1 MATMKDVAKMAGV
14 STSTVS
20 HVINNDRFVS
30 DAVRAKVDAA
40 IKTLNYAPSALARS
54 LKLNQTH
61 TIGMLITASS
71 NPFYSELVRGVE
83 RSCFERGYSLVLC
96 NTEGDEQRMN
106 RNLETLLQKRVDG
119 LLLLCTET
127 HLPSPVIMSRY
138 PSIPTVMMDWA
149 PFEGESDVIQDNS
162 LLGGETATQHLID
175 NGYTRI
181 ACIAG
186 PQDKTPARLRLEGYR
201 NAMNRAGLE
210 IHEGYEI
217 IGDFEFQGGFSA
229 MNSLLALEQPP
240 HAVFTGNDAMA
251 VGAYQALYQAGLK
264 VPQDMAVVG
273 YDDIE
278 LARYMTPPLTTIHQ
292 PKDELGELAVDV
304 LIHRMA
310 QPTLE
315 QQRLFLTPELVV
327 RGSV

>member
-1 MATMKDVAKMAGV
+1 MKDVARLAGV

-30 DAVRAKVDAA
+30 EAIREKVEAA
-40 IKTLNYAPSALARS
+40 IKTLNYAPSAIARS
-54 LKLNQTH
+54 LKINQTR
-61 TIGMLITASS
+61 TIGMLITAST

-106 RNLETLLQKRVDG
+106 RNLETLMQKRVDG

-127 HLPSPVIMSRY
+127 HQPSKEIMQRY

-149 PFEGESDVIQDNS
+149 PFDGDSDLIQDNS
-162 LLGGETATQHLID
+162 LFGGDVATQYLID
-175 NGYTRI
+175 KGYTRI
-181 ACIAG
+181 ACITG
-186 PQDKTPARLRLEGYR
+186 PLDKTPARLRLEGYR
-201 NAMNRAGLE
+201 EAMTRAGLTIRDGDE
-210 IHEGYEI
+210 IES
-217 IGDFEFQGGFSA
+217 DFEFGGGFDA
-229 MNSLLALEQPP
+229 MQSLLAMSERPQ
-240 HAVFTGNDAMA
+240 AAFVGNDAMA

-264 VPQDMAVVG
+264 IPQDMAIVG

-292 PKDELGELAVDV
+292 PKDELGELAIDV
-304 LIHRMA
+304 LIHRIA
-310 QPTLE
+310 EPGLQ
-315 QQRLFLTPELVV
+315 QQRLQLTPVLMA
-327 RGSV
+327 RGSA

>member
-1 MATMKDVAKMAGV
+1 MATMKDVARLAGV

-20 HVINNDRFVS
+20 HVINKDRFVS
-30 DAVRAKVDAA
+30 EAIREKVDAA

-106 RNLETLLQKRVDG
+106 RNLETLMQKRVDG

-127 HLPSPVIMSRY
+127 HLPSAEIINRY

-162 LLGGETATQHLID
+162 LLGGEMATLHLIE

-186 PQDKTPARLRLEGYR
+186 PQDKTPARLRLEGFR
-201 NAMNRAGLE
+201 HAMHKAGLE
-210 IHEGYEI
+210 ILPGYEI
-217 IGDFEFQGGFSA
+217 IGDFEFQGGFTA
-229 MNSLLALEQPP
+229 MNSLLALELPP

-251 VGAYQALYQAGLK
+251 VGAYHALYQAGLK

-310 QPTLE
+310 QPTLA
-315 QQRLFLTPELVV
+315 QQRLLLTPELVE

>member
-1 MATMKDVAKMAGV
+1 MKDVARVAGV

-20 HVINNDRFVS
+20 HVINKDRFVS
-30 DAVRAKVDAA
+30 DAVREKVEAA

-54 LKLNQTH
+54 LKINQTR
-61 TIGMLITASS
+61 TIGMLITAST

-106 RNLETLLQKRVDG
+106 SNLETLMQKRVDG

-127 HLPSPVIMSRY
+127 HQPSQEIMLRY

-149 PFEGESDVIQDNS
+149 PFNGDSDLIQDNS
-162 LLGGETATQHLID
+162 LLGGDMATQYLI
-175 NGYTRI
+175 NKGFTRI
-181 ACIAG
+181 ACITG
-186 PQDKTPARLRLEGYR
+186 PLDKTPARLRLEGYR
-201 NAMNRAGLE
+201 EAMTRAGLTIREGDE
-210 IHEGYEI
+210 IES
-217 IGDFEFQGGFSA
+217 DFEFGGGFDAMQTLLA
-229 MNSLLALEQPP
+229 MNERPQ
-240 HAVFTGNDAMA
+240 AVFIGNDAMA

-264 VPQDMAVVG
+264 IPQDMAIVG

-292 PKDELGELAVDV
+292 PKDELGELAIDV
-304 LIHRMA
+304 LIHRIA
-310 QPTLE
+310 EPGLQ
-315 QQRLFLTPELVV
+315 QQRLQLTPILIE
-327 RGSV
+327 RGSA